1 MSKRRLAPLTFL
13 RRLLFRTLVALV
25 VFWGGGI
32 ALFSVVPVPFSAVMA
47 ERQISAW
54 LSGEFSYVAHSDWVS
69 MEDISP
75 WDGASG
81 DGGGRPEV
89 P

>member
-1 MSKRRLAPLTFL
+1 
-13 RRLLFRTLVALV
+13 
-25 VFWGGGI
+25 
-32 ALFSVVPVPFSAVMA
+32 MA

-75 WDGASG
+75 WMG
-81 DGGGRPEV
+81 
-89 P
+89 